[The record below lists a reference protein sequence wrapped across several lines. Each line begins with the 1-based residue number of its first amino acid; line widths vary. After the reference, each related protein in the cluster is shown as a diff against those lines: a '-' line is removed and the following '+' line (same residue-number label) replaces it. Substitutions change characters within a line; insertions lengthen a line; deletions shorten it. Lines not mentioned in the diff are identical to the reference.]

1 MTKNNLNTTTGK
13 QDEKSGRDSSGRWKP
28 GQSGNPAGRPP
39 KEATWAQ
46 IFDEELNLV
55 FKNSGISTKREIAR
69 RLIALALNGNLR
81 AISEILD
88 RTAPPGQQSSEPVDL
103 SEFAELIANNYSAEK
118 SEK

>member
-1 MTKNNLNTTTGK
+1 MKKNNLNTPTGK

-39 KEATWAQ
+39 KDATWAQ
-46 IFDEELNLV
+46 IFDEELNLI

-88 RTAPPGQQSSEPVDL
+88 RTTPPDQQGSEPIDL
-103 SEFAELIANNYSAEK
+103 SEFAELIANNYSAEG
-118 SEK
+118 EK

>member
-1 MTKNNLNTTTGK
+1 MTKNNLNTPTGK
-13 QDEKSGRDSSGRWKP
+13 QDEKSGRDSGGRWKP

-39 KEATWAQ
+39 KDATWAQ

-55 FKNSGISTKREIAR
+55 FRNSGVSTKREIAR

-88 RTAPPGQQSSEPVDL
+88 RTTPPGQQGSEPIDL
-103 SEFAELIANNYSAEK
+103 SEFAELIDYSAEG
-118 SEK
+118 EK